1 MTRRSVLSVALA
13 ALMAL
18 AGAPGAF
25 AGPVT
30 DQLRLHI
37 DRVVQ
42 TLEDPALKGPA
53 KAPER
58 RQALRRATDS
68 IFDWAE
74 MARRALGGHWDG
86 RSQTEREEF
95 AALFRDLIERAYL
108 AKIERYSGEAVRYD
122 GESAE
127 GEQALVR
134 TRLLTRQGQE
144 VTIDYR
150 MAREGQRWMIH
161 DVVVE
166 GVGLTANYRAQ
177 FDGIIRTSSYA
188 ELLRKMRSRAS

>member
-1 MTRRSVLSVALA
+1 MTRGTALSVALA
-13 ALMAL
+13 ALVTL
-18 AGAPGAF
+18 AGTPGAH

-42 TLEDPALKGPA
+42 TLEDPTLKGPA
-53 KAPER
+53 KALER
-58 RQALRRATDS
+58 RRVLRQATDG
-68 IFDWAE
+68 IFHWAE
-74 MARRALGGHWDG
+74 MARRTLGGHWEE
-86 RSQTEREEF
+86 RSETERAEF
-95 AALFRDLIERAYL
+95 TALFRDLIERAYL
-108 AKIERYSGEAVRYD
+108 VKIERYSGEAIRYE

-127 GEQALVR
+127 GERRLVR

-144 VTIDYR
+144 VAIDYL
-150 MAREGQRWMIH
+150 MARDSQRWMIH

-188 ELLRKMRSRAS
+188 ELVRKMRSRAS